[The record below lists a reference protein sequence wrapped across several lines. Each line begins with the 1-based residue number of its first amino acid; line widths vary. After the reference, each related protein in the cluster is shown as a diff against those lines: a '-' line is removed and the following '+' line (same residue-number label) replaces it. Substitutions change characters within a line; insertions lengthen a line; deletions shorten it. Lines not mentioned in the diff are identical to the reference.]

1 MRVSG
6 EGPTATRRLK
16 HPATATDPPP
26 GPRTPGRSMS
36 RYRVP
41 KHRVEVRIA
50 LCGRPEAGAHVF
62 LGAQAE
68 THVGAER
75 PSDLLNRDERFIAFE
90 TQPGRV
96 DVLSRDAVA
105 FMAVASGLERDAAV
119 DPCGDET
126 SLDVVLTLDDGRELA
141 GLARYRMPDSARRL
155 QDLLNQPEPFLR
167 IERKN
172 DTLLVNKRRIVR
184 AHERAEEACRG

>member
-96 DVLSRDAVA
+96 ALQTGRDRHEGHRV
-105 FMAVASGLERDAAV
+105 
-119 DPCGDET
+119 
-126 SLDVVLTLDDGRELA
+126 A